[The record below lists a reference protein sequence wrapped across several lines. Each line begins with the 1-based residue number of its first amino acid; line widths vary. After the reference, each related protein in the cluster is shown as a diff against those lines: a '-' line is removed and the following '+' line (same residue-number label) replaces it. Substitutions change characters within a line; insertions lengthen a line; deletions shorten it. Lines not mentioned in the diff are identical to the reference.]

1 MIDLAQEPLDSH
13 IVQFLFTAPQNGMFS
28 QQFASHW
35 SSTDHTHT
43 DGGQFSMVTSLLDK
57 YGIVPQTLYPES
69 FNSSNSSRV
78 DQLLTTKLREDAL
91 DLRAVYAKHYDQ
103 AQSAALS
110 TSDCAK
116 LASSA
121 CRKRKDTQLA
131 EIYKIL
137 SITLGA
143 PPKPTDS
150 FTWEYYDKNGK
161 FHTLTSSPQDFYQK
175 SVAPFKADEM
185 VSLIND
191 PRVRL
196 STHLRAVCRLW
207 LT

>member
-1 MIDLAQEPLDSH
+1 
-13 IVQFLFTAPQNGMFS
+13 
-28 QQFASHW
+28 
-35 SSTDHTHT
+35 
-43 DGGQFSMVTSLLDK
+43 MVTSLLDK
-57 YGIVPQTLYPES
+57 YGIVPQSLYPES

-91 DLRAVYAKHYDQ
+91 DLRAVYAKHYHQ
-103 AQSAALS
+103 AQAASLS
-110 TSDCAK
+110 ESDCTK

-121 CRKRKDTQLA
+121 CRRRKETQLA

-143 PPKPTDS
+143 PLKPTDS
-150 FTWEYYDKNGK
+150 FTWEYYDKSGK
-161 FHTLTSSPQDFYQK
+161 FQKLISSPREFYQK

-196 STHLRAVCRLW
+196 FPETRANVGCS
-207 LT
+207 